1 MAYKALYRKYRPE
14 TFETVVGQKH
24 IVKTLQNA
32 IEKNKVAH
40 AYIFSGP
47 RGTGKTTMAKLLA
60 KALNCTCDGAKP
72 CNVCSNCV
80 AINEGSHPDVIEIDA
95 ASNNGVDEVRDLIE
109 KVKYAP
115 ILGKYKVYIIDEVHM
130 MTPGAFNSL
139 LKTLE
144 EPPEHVVFILA
155 TTDVHKVLP
164 TVLSR
169 CQRFDFSKIEY
180 DDIKNRIEEILNIEN
195 ISYEPEVTSLVAELA
210 DGGMRDALSILDQV
224 VSYAGDNITLQHIYD
239 IYGMMST
246 QDMVNYLTLLANGK
260 TKDVLN
266 LIENYIGKGI
276 DVKRLTYDLMVI
288 LKDAIVYKSTKDASI
303 LERLNEKGAKEILDN
318 YSIDTAL
325 QVSDILNEARNNYRL
340 STNYRLFFEIASL
353 KAIEAISN
361 NKDSFKEIDRPS
373 KEEIEKVEKKEET
386 IVKPQVVEKKE
397 EKKEEPILYK
407 SSFVYNAP
415 QESEIITYTMDEY
428 INILCHGDRRFKED
442 LSRKWQDIRN
452 YINEPNTR
460 YVAQLLVDAKIMAA
474 SQEYVLLGY
483 DYKLLSSRARQ
494 KNNIL
499 LIKEFLRDIFG
510 FVLEVYV
517 IETSYFIDIK
527 QKFFEL
533 RQANKLPALSPLPKL
548 ESNIV
553 LENIKKDENKD
564 EDKTVELGKSLFGD
578 DLEIE

>member
-266 LIENYIGKGI
+266 LIETYIGKGI

-353 KAIEAISN
+353 KAIEAIST
-361 NKDSFKEIDRPS
+361 NKESFKEIDKPLE
-373 KEEIEKVEKKEET
+373 KEVEKVEKKEET
-386 IVKPQVVEKKE
+386 IVKPQVVEKKV
-397 EKKEEPILYK
+397 EKKEEPVLFK

-442 LSRKWQDIRN
+442 LSLKWQDIRN
-452 YINEPNTR
+452 YINDPNTR

-499 LIKEFLRDIFG
+499 LIKEFLKDIFG